1 MSEMSDAIRE
11 LMAEKGLS
19 EESVKLIVEN
29 TIKAAFK
36 SAYGQD
42 QNCIVK
48 FTDNL
53 DVEVYARK
61 VILDGVY
68 DPTIEIELEEA
79 KEYFGEDCEVGD
91 EVDIK
96 IDPKTFERS
105 AISTG
110 KSRARQNLNE
120 NFKKNLYNEFKSKV
134 GEVIIGYYQREQN
147 GNIYVNLGKV
157 DGVLPVRN
165 QNPRE
170 SFGTDDRIKAY
181 VTDIKEVGNG
191 IQVILSRAAPEF
203 VKSLLSVEVPEISDG
218 KVQIYK
224 VVREAGYRTKVAVY
238 SDNDSIDPVGSCVGP
253 KGMRI
258 NNVIRELEGE
268 KIDVL
273 KYDTDPRVFIKNALS
288 PAEVIKVLITDVE
301 KKEALAIVADSQ
313 FSLAIGK
320 TGQNVRLAN
329 KLCDWMIDVKRESE
343 VADMDLSEIDTRKAA
358 EQLFAPVQEQEEVE
372 YEFVSQLPGVDASD
386 AEILKAAG
394 YDDFASFVEAEDD
407 GSLYKVEGL
416 TEEKI
421 HALKDIVLQFV
432 EIEDVDETED
442 AEVESEEEYFC
453 PECGAKITLDMTK
466 CPNCGA
472 EFEFEEN

>member
-1 MSEMSDAIRE
+1 M
-11 LMAEKGLS
+11 
-19 EESVKLIVEN
+19 
-29 TIKAAFK
+29 
-36 SAYGQD
+36 
-42 QNCIVK
+42 
-48 FTDNL
+48 
-53 DVEVYARK
+53 
-61 VILDGVY
+61 
-68 DPTIEIELEEA
+68 
-79 KEYFGEDCEVGD
+79 
-91 EVDIK
+91 
-96 IDPKTFERS
+96 
-105 AISTG
+105 
-110 KSRARQNLNE
+110 
-120 NFKKNLYNEFKSKV
+120 
-134 GEVIIGYYQREQN
+134 
-147 GNIYVNLGKV
+147 
-157 DGVLPVRN
+157 
-165 QNPRE
+165 
-170 SFGTDDRIKAY
+170 
-181 VTDIKEVGNG
+181 GNG

-343 VADMDLSEIDTRKAA
+343 VAEMDLSEIDTRKAA

-432 EIEDVDETED
+432 EIEDVDETDD